1 METVNILIVHPCKG
15 FYGGA
20 EEVVSQLCN
29 HLLKRHSVF
38 LVTKDAPMELFDNN
52 ARHVR
57 TKGFADFRRQVQ
69 SFVGWADVIN
79 AHNFPANLA
88 VYPYKPV
95 VWYCN
100 EPPELF
106 TNWKRK
112 PIELFNRR
120 WVEMS
125 GMKVVVADSVNQSRF
140 LNIYKVKPEIVPY
153 GIDYEFWSKPCPKV
167 NSGQFTILQV
177 GHPELFD
184 KGQQIYAEVKK
195 ENPNAKLVRLSGR
208 GREAVRGW
216 YRNADVLIHPIG
228 SQGGWLVPF
237 EAMCAGLPV
246 VIAPQFTGARL
257 IKDNNLGV
265 VTDDIASAVLIHRWS
280 DNGLAKTKEW
290 VRKNLTWDRFG
301 RSMERIFK
309 EAMNA

>member
-1 METVNILIVHPCKG
+1 
-15 FYGGA
+15 
-20 EEVVSQLCN
+20 
-29 HLLKRHSVF
+29 
-38 LVTKDAPMELFDNN
+38 MELFDNN
-52 ARHVR
+52 ARHIR
-57 TKGFADFRRQVQ
+57 TRGYAEFRQQIQKVAIN
-69 SFVGWADVIN
+69 WANVIN
-79 AHNFPANLA
+79 AHNFPANLLT
-88 VYPYKPV
+88 YPLKPV

-112 PIELFNRR
+112 PVEAFNRW
-120 WVEMS
+120 WVEKS

-140 LNIYKVKPEIVPY
+140 LDIYKVKPEIVPY
-153 GIDYEFWSKPCPKV
+153 GIDYEFWSKPYPKV
-167 NSGQFTILQV
+167 NGRQFTILQV
-177 GHPELFD
+177 GHPELFY

-195 ENPNAKLVRLSGR
+195 ENPNAKLVQLSGR

-216 YRNADVLIHPIG
+216 YRNADVLIHPIE

-246 VIAPQFTGARL
+246 VISPQFTGAEL
-257 IKDNNLGV
+257 IRDNNLGV
-265 VTDDIASAVLIHRWS
+265 VTEDIAGAVLIHGWT
-280 DNGLAKTKEW
+280 DKGLIKAKEW

-309 EAMNA
+309 EAVNA